1 MSIRQAAVAG
11 QFYEADKTRL
21 QEHINKL
28 LGVTDDPPDAMPEA
42 LIVPHAGFIYSGK
55 TAAQAYRCIQSRRG
69 EIKRIVLLGPAHR
82 VYLDGMALPSVDTFS
97 TPLGDIP
104 LDQESIEQVKTL
116 SGVMLSDEA
125 HRLEH
130 SLEVQLPFLQTV
142 LDDFSLVPIVVGD
155 CSADKVAGLM
165 DKLWGDS
172 NSLMIISSDL
182 SHFHPYN
189 AAKQIDASTCQ
200 RILNKSCN
208 LSGEEACGA
217 RVLNGLMRSKH
228 ALSLNIE
235 LLAAC
240 NSGDTAG
247 DKNRVVGY
255 GSFILH

>member
-11 QFYEADKTRL
+11 QFYEADKARL
-21 QEHINKL
+21 QEHINRL
-28 LGVTDDPPDAMPEA
+28 LAVTDAPPDARPEA

-55 TAAQAYRCIQSRRG
+55 TAAQAYRCIQSRRE
-69 EIKRIVLLGPAHR
+69 EIKRIVLFGPAHR
-82 VYLDGMALPSVDTFS
+82 VYLEGMALPSVDTFS
-97 TPLGDIP
+97 TPLGDVP
-104 LDQESIEQVKTL
+104 LDHESIEQVKTL
-116 SGVMLSDEA
+116 PGVVQSDEA

-142 LDDFSLVPIVVGD
+142 LDDFSLVPVVVGD
-155 CSADKVAGLM
+155 CKADKVAGLM
-165 DKLWGDS
+165 DKLWGGK
-172 NSLMIISSDL
+172 NSLMVISSDL

-189 AAKQIDASTCQ
+189 AANQIDASTCQ
-200 RILNKSCN
+200 QILNKSSN

-228 ALSLNIE
+228 AQLLDIE